1 MRCLAG
7 RNRTWSVS
15 SQNSQL
21 KTLKMN
27 MIEAME
33 IYVAVVE
40 QGSYTRAAE
49 SLRLHRPALSKAI
62 QNLEQELNV
71 QLLHRTTRRIHVTP
85 EGEEFYGRCKQLLA
99 DLTDTIAW
107 FSPDRPPRGKLR
119 VDVPVALAKALII
132 PSLPGF
138 RELYPEIELILG
150 STDHQID
157 LIAEGVDCA
166 VRLGELDSSSLIA
179 RRIGT
184 VSMVTCAAPAYLEQH
199 GVPMEIED
207 LADHLAVNFLIDHR
221 RQIMPWKFQGDGEG
235 VSMTLKSGIVVDD
248 SEAFLSCGLAGL
260 GILQGLRPSLQP
272 HIDSGELV
280 EILTH
285 LKTIP
290 KPVSLLLT
298 DRKYRSPK
306 VRAFMDWLSA
316 LFQDRVLKA

>member
-1 MRCLAG
+1 
-7 RNRTWSVS
+7 
-15 SQNSQL
+15 
-21 KTLKMN
+21 MN

-33 IYVAVVE
+33 IYVSVVE

-71 QLLHRTTRRIHVTP
+71 QLLHRTTRKIHVTP
-85 EGEEFYGRCKQLLA
+85 EGEEFYGRCKQMLA
-99 DLTDTIAW
+99 DLADTVAW
-107 FSPDRPPRGKLR
+107 FSPDRPTRGKLR
-119 VDVPVALAKALII
+119 VDVPVTLAKAFII
-132 PSLPGF
+132 PSLPRF
-138 RELYPEIELILG
+138 REVYPDIELILG

-184 VSMVTCAAPAYLEQH
+184 VSMVTCAAPAYIERH
-199 GVPMEIED
+199 GMPVNVESLD
-207 LADHLAVNFLIDHR
+207 THSAVNFLIDHR
-221 RQIMPWKFQGDGEG
+221 RQIMPWKFQIDGET
-235 VSMTLKSGIVVDD
+235 VTVTLKSGIVVDD

-260 GILQGLRPSLQP
+260 GLLQGLRPSLQP

-280 EILTH
+280 EVLPH
-285 LKTIP
+285 LATIP
-290 KPVSLLLT
+290 KPVSLLLS

-306 VRAFMDWLSA
+306 VRAFMDWLA
-316 LFQDRVLKA
+316 AIFKDKAVNH

>member
-1 MRCLAG
+1 
-7 RNRTWSVS
+7 
-15 SQNSQL
+15 
-21 KTLKMN
+21 MN

-71 QLLHRTTRRIHVTP
+71 QLLHRTTRKIHVTP
-85 EGEEFYGRCKQLLA
+85 EGDEFYGRCKQLLA
-99 DLTDTIAW
+99 DLSDTVAW

-119 VDVPVALAKALII
+119 VDVPVTLAKAFII
-132 PSLPGF
+132 PSLPRF

-150 STDHQID
+150 SSDHQVD
-157 LIAEGVDCA
+157 LIAEGIDCA
-166 VRLGELDSSSLIA
+166 VRLGELDSSSLVA

-184 VSMVTCAAPAYLEQH
+184 VSMVTCAAPSYLEQH
-199 GVPMEIED
+199 GAPTALDD
-207 LADHLAVNFLIDHR
+207 LNDHFAVNFLIDHR
-221 RQIMPWKFQGDGEG
+221 RQIMPWKFQIDGESQS
-235 VSMTLKSGIVVDD
+235 VTLKSGIVVDD
-248 SEAFLSCGLAGL
+248 SEAFLCCGLAGL

-272 HIDSGELV
+272 HIESGELV
-280 EILTH
+280 EILPD

-306 VRAFMDWLSA
+306 VRAFMDWLIA
-316 LFQDRVLKA
+316 IFADQAFDA

>member
-1 MRCLAG
+1 
-7 RNRTWSVS
+7 
-15 SQNSQL
+15 
-21 KTLKMN
+21 MN

-71 QLLHRTTRRIHVTP
+71 QLLHRTTRKIHVTP

-99 DLTDTIAW
+99 DLSDTVAW

-119 VDVPVALAKALII
+119 VDVPVTLAKAFII
-132 PSLPGF
+132 PSLPRF
-138 RELYPEIELILG
+138 RALYPEIELILG
-150 STDHQID
+150 SSDHQVD
-157 LIAEGVDCA
+157 LIAEGIDCA
-166 VRLGELDSSSLIA
+166 VRLGELESSSLIA

-184 VSMVTCAAPAYLEQH
+184 VSMVTCAAPSYLEQY
-199 GVPMEIED
+199 GTPITFEG
-207 LADHLAVNFLIDHR
+207 LADHFAVNFLIDHR
-221 RQIMPWKFQGDGEG
+221 RQIMPWKFKTGGETLS
-235 VSMTLKSGIVVDD
+235 VTLKSGIVVDD
-248 SEAFLSCGLAGL
+248 SEAFLCCGLAGL

-272 HIDSGELV
+272 HIESGELI
-280 EILTH
+280 EILPD
-285 LKTIP
+285 LQTIP

-306 VRAFMDWLSA
+306 VRAFMDWLVA
-316 LFQDRVLKA
+316 IFADQGLDA